1 MAARNSS
8 FQLDRRVI
16 YLLVFLALSVPLLAR
31 YSIRPARMVAAEKIF
46 EAIETHPAE
55 PRKLALV
62 SMDFG
67 PSTIAENGSQAEVVV
82 EHLLRRRIPFAV
94 VSLLAESANLLNEI
108 PEKAARRL
116 MQEYPGQRWQYGQ
129 DWVNLGYLAGGYIA
143 IQSIAKAD
151 DLKTVFKKDVRGNNL
166 ADLPAI
172 SQVRS
177 IRDVGMLVELTG
189 SPGTFESYVQFF
201 QTEDYRPIFA
211 HGCTSIMTPQSYIYL
226 DSGQLQGLFEGIAGA
241 AWYSEL
247 LRERYPTRAVD
258 NSALINTGLG
268 VAHLVIIAL
277 VILGNVVG
285 LVAGRAA

>member
-1 MAARNSS
+1 MVDSKPP
-8 FQLDRRVI
+8 FKLDRRVI
-16 YLLVFLALSVPLLAR
+16 YLLVFLALSIPLLAR
-31 YSIRPARMVAAEKIF
+31 YSIRPAEMSAAGKIF
-46 EAIETHPAE
+46 DAIEGLQGGPQ
-55 PRKLALV
+55 KIALV
-62 SMDFG
+62 SLDFG
-67 PSTIAENGSQAEVVV
+67 PSTIAENGSQADVVI

-94 VSLLAESANLLNEI
+94 VSLLAESAKLLNDI

-116 MQEYPGQRWQYGQ
+116 MQENPQERWQYGK

-151 DLKTVFKKDVRGNNL
+151 DIKTVFKKDVRGNNL
-166 ADLPAI
+166 SDLPAMA
-172 SQVRS
+172 QVTS
-177 IRDVGMLVELTG
+177 IEDIGLLIEITG

-201 QTEDYRPIFA
+201 QTEKYRPIFV

-247 LRERYPTRAVD
+247 LRERYPQRAVD

-268 VAHLVIIAL
+268 VAHLVIIGL
-277 VILGNVVG
+277 VILGNVIG
-285 LVAGRAA
+285 LFARRLR